1 MQKFSY
7 TPTNPFSGSLSSLA
21 IGAGMVIVPLV
32 YPFGIRI
39 GRMPILGATA
49 TTIIFV
55 VGGLALLTFTVREI
69 MQARKLIAQGG
80 EITVDGDFPALSDEL
95 ACLPPTMSSAAHSSK
110 APMRSTPSSPP
121 SNNRI
126 YTTNKQR
133 FAIHDTSAK
142 QNILSIN
149 VITEKTMRHIFKLLA
164 ASVAA
169 ATICSCSSLTG
180 YPTDAEA
187 SYAKAIEI
195 AKKSVDTDKFKVY
208 SLSFMEGETLSDNL
222 FLISVKLVNK
232 DNQAFSQSYYMTG
245 LDPTAL
251 SDVQRTFE
259 APEYETTVG
268 IDLTKLDAAQIAAQI
283 AQAKTMLPEGHTFK
297 SVGSYQIEEDVPA
310 GNSVFN
316 RNKTFGKQHTS
327 FVVRFTEDGKET
339 ESSAGKTSYIYYE
352 AEVTVEP
359 DGTLSIEEN

>member
-1 MQKFSY
+1 
-7 TPTNPFSGSLSSLA
+7 
-21 IGAGMVIVPLV
+21 
-32 YPFGIRI
+32 
-39 GRMPILGATA
+39 
-49 TTIIFV
+49 
-55 VGGLALLTFTVREI
+55 
-69 MQARKLIAQGG
+69 
-80 EITVDGDFPALSDEL
+80 
-95 ACLPPTMSSAAHSSK
+95 
-110 APMRSTPSSPP
+110 
-121 SNNRI
+121 
-126 YTTNKQR
+126 
-133 FAIHDTSAK
+133 
-142 QNILSIN
+142 
-149 VITEKTMRHIFKLLA
+149 MRHIFKLLA

-208 SLSFMEGETLSDNL
+208 SLSFMEGEPLSDNL

-245 LDPTAL
+245 LEPTAL

-283 AQAKTMLPEGHTFK
+283 AQAKTMLPEGHSFK

-327 FVVRFTEDGKET
+327 FVDDRRRMV
-339 ESSAGKTSYIYYE
+339 
-352 AEVTVEP
+352 
-359 DGTLSIEEN
+359 

>member
-1 MQKFSY
+1 
-7 TPTNPFSGSLSSLA
+7 
-21 IGAGMVIVPLV
+21 
-32 YPFGIRI
+32 
-39 GRMPILGATA
+39 
-49 TTIIFV
+49 
-55 VGGLALLTFTVREI
+55 
-69 MQARKLIAQGG
+69 
-80 EITVDGDFPALSDEL
+80 
-95 ACLPPTMSSAAHSSK
+95 
-110 APMRSTPSSPP
+110 
-121 SNNRI
+121 
-126 YTTNKQR
+126 
-133 FAIHDTSAK
+133 
-142 QNILSIN
+142 
-149 VITEKTMRHIFKLLA
+149 MRHIFKLLA

-187 SYAKAIEI
+187 SYAKA
-195 AKKSVDTDKFKVY
+195 
-208 SLSFMEGETLSDNL
+208 
-222 FLISVKLVNK
+222 
-232 DNQAFSQSYYMTG
+232 
-245 LDPTAL
+245 DPTAL

>member
-1 MQKFSY
+1 
-7 TPTNPFSGSLSSLA
+7 
-21 IGAGMVIVPLV
+21 
-32 YPFGIRI
+32 
-39 GRMPILGATA
+39 
-49 TTIIFV
+49 
-55 VGGLALLTFTVREI
+55 
-69 MQARKLIAQGG
+69 
-80 EITVDGDFPALSDEL
+80 
-95 ACLPPTMSSAAHSSK
+95 
-110 APMRSTPSSPP
+110 
-121 SNNRI
+121 
-126 YTTNKQR
+126 
-133 FAIHDTSAK
+133 
-142 QNILSIN
+142 
-149 VITEKTMRHIFKLLA
+149 MRHIFKLLA

-222 FLISVKLVNK
+222 FLISVKLVNR
-232 DNQAFSQSYYMTG
+232 DNQAFSQSYYLT
-245 LDPTAL
+245 LR
-251 SDVQRTFE
+251 DVQRTFE
-259 APEYETTVG
+259 DPEYETTVG

-283 AQAKTMLPEGHTFK
+283 AQAKAMLPEGHTFK
-297 SVGSYQIEEDVPA
+297 SVGRYQIEEDVPA
-310 GNSVFN
+310 GNSAFN
-316 RNKTFGKQHTS
+316 RNKTFGQQHTS

>member
-1 MQKFSY
+1 
-7 TPTNPFSGSLSSLA
+7 
-21 IGAGMVIVPLV
+21 
-32 YPFGIRI
+32 
-39 GRMPILGATA
+39 
-49 TTIIFV
+49 
-55 VGGLALLTFTVREI
+55 
-69 MQARKLIAQGG
+69 
-80 EITVDGDFPALSDEL
+80 
-95 ACLPPTMSSAAHSSK
+95 
-110 APMRSTPSSPP
+110 
-121 SNNRI
+121 
-126 YTTNKQR
+126 
-133 FAIHDTSAK
+133 
-142 QNILSIN
+142 
-149 VITEKTMRHIFKLLA
+149 MRHIFKLLA

-222 FLISVKLVNK
+222 FLISVKLVNR

-245 LDPTAL
+245 LEPTAL
-251 SDVQRTFE
+251 RDVQRTFE
-259 APEYETTVG
+259 DPEYETTVG

-283 AQAKTMLPEGHTFK
+283 AQAKAMLPEGHTFK
-297 SVGSYQIEEDVPA
+297 SVGRYQIEEDVPA
-310 GNSVFN
+310 GNSAFN
-316 RNKTFGKQHTS
+316 RNKTLGEQHTS

-352 AEVTVEP
+352 AKVTVEP

>member
-1 MQKFSY
+1 
-7 TPTNPFSGSLSSLA
+7 
-21 IGAGMVIVPLV
+21 
-32 YPFGIRI
+32 
-39 GRMPILGATA
+39 
-49 TTIIFV
+49 
-55 VGGLALLTFTVREI
+55 
-69 MQARKLIAQGG
+69 
-80 EITVDGDFPALSDEL
+80 
-95 ACLPPTMSSAAHSSK
+95 
-110 APMRSTPSSPP
+110 
-121 SNNRI
+121 
-126 YTTNKQR
+126 
-133 FAIHDTSAK
+133 
-142 QNILSIN
+142 
-149 VITEKTMRHIFKLLA
+149 MRHIFKLLA

-208 SLSFMEGETLSDNL
+208 SLSFMEGETLKGLRIYFQGDNL

-283 AQAKTMLPEGHTFK
+283 AQAKAMLPEGHTFK
-297 SVGSYQIEEDVPA
+297 SVGRYQIEEDVPA

-316 RNKTFGKQHTS
+316 RNKTFGQQHTS

>member
-1 MQKFSY
+1 
-7 TPTNPFSGSLSSLA
+7 
-21 IGAGMVIVPLV
+21 
-32 YPFGIRI
+32 
-39 GRMPILGATA
+39 
-49 TTIIFV
+49 
-55 VGGLALLTFTVREI
+55 
-69 MQARKLIAQGG
+69 
-80 EITVDGDFPALSDEL
+80 
-95 ACLPPTMSSAAHSSK
+95 
-110 APMRSTPSSPP
+110 
-121 SNNRI
+121 
-126 YTTNKQR
+126 
-133 FAIHDTSAK
+133 
-142 QNILSIN
+142 
-149 VITEKTMRHIFKLLA
+149 MRHIFKLLA

-208 SLSFMEGETLSDNL
+208 SLSFMEGEPLSDNL

-245 LDPTAL
+245 LEPTAL

-283 AQAKTMLPEGHTFK
+283 AQAKTMLPEGHSFK

-310 GNSVFN
+310 GNWYSTAT
-316 RNKTFGKQHTS
+316 RHSGSSTRPS
-327 FVVRFTEDGKET
+327 
-339 ESSAGKTSYIYYE
+339 SSASPR
-352 AEVTVEP
+352 TVRRP
-359 DGTLSIEEN
+359 RAARAKRRISTTRPR

>member
-1 MQKFSY
+1 
-7 TPTNPFSGSLSSLA
+7 
-21 IGAGMVIVPLV
+21 
-32 YPFGIRI
+32 
-39 GRMPILGATA
+39 
-49 TTIIFV
+49 
-55 VGGLALLTFTVREI
+55 
-69 MQARKLIAQGG
+69 
-80 EITVDGDFPALSDEL
+80 
-95 ACLPPTMSSAAHSSK
+95 
-110 APMRSTPSSPP
+110 
-121 SNNRI
+121 
-126 YTTNKQR
+126 
-133 FAIHDTSAK
+133 
-142 QNILSIN
+142 
-149 VITEKTMRHIFKLLA
+149 MRHIFKLLA

-251 SDVQRTFE
+251 SDVQRT
-259 APEYETTVG
+259 
-268 IDLTKLDAAQIAAQI
+268 
-283 AQAKTMLPEGHTFK
+283 
-297 SVGSYQIEEDVPA
+297 
-310 GNSVFN
+310 
-316 RNKTFGKQHTS
+316 
-327 FVVRFTEDGKET
+327 

>member
-1 MQKFSY
+1 
-7 TPTNPFSGSLSSLA
+7 
-21 IGAGMVIVPLV
+21 
-32 YPFGIRI
+32 
-39 GRMPILGATA
+39 
-49 TTIIFV
+49 
-55 VGGLALLTFTVREI
+55 
-69 MQARKLIAQGG
+69 
-80 EITVDGDFPALSDEL
+80 
-95 ACLPPTMSSAAHSSK
+95 
-110 APMRSTPSSPP
+110 
-121 SNNRI
+121 
-126 YTTNKQR
+126 
-133 FAIHDTSAK
+133 
-142 QNILSIN
+142 
-149 VITEKTMRHIFKLLA
+149 MRHIFKLLA

-208 SLSFMEGETLSDNL
+208 SLSFMEGEPLSDNL

-245 LDPTAL
+245 LEPTAL
-251 SDVQRTFE
+251 SDVQR
-259 APEYETTVG
+259 TVG

-283 AQAKTMLPEGHTFK
+283 AQAKTMLPEGHSFK